1 MGIIPVI
8 AITGVRMEL
17 NLKERQKLTAIT
29 AKKYRTADKRKKAK
43 ILDTFIEQT
52 GYGRKYAIHI
62 LANEGKVKPAG
73 KRVRLKIAHNIKK
86 KRIYPVVYD
95 QAVQAALVLIWEA
108 FNYQC
113 GKLLSPFLNANI
125 DRITAEPKFKLD
137 NKVAAKLRKISAS
150 TIDRLL
156 KPSKARLKIKG
167 TSGTKPAVKH
177 LKALIPTLS
186 HFQCVEQGGGLWQ
199 IDLVQHDGG
208 NPSGEFCYTLTVT
221 EVKNSWT
228 VHYALKN
235 KAFQWV
241 YKALNNAC
249 CQLPLPVRI
258 LHSDNGSEFINNAL
272 MVWCKQQGITLTRSR
287 GSRKNDNCFVEQK
300 NGATVR
306 KTVGYLRY
314 SGDKG
319 VTALQEVYK
328 HYDRLFNFFYPGRKL
343 VSKLREGSKVR
354 RVYDKAQTPYDRAVS
369 SADTPDSIRQQL
381 KSFKKR
387 INLMT
392 EMKKM
397 QQAIDKLS
405 SFAEPVPV
413 LVTKQNMKPLRFG
426 SYGSIF

>member
-1 MGIIPVI
+1 
-8 AITGVRMEL
+8 MEL
-17 NLKERQKLTAIT
+17 SLKERQKLTAVT
-29 AKKYRTADKRKKAK
+29 AKKYRTADKRKKTK

-62 LANEGKVKPAG
+62 LANEGRVKPAG
-73 KRVRLKIAHNIKK
+73 KWVRLKIAHNSKK
-86 KRIYPVVYD
+86 KRVYPVIYGK
-95 QAVQAALVLIWEA
+95 AVQDALAPIWEA

-113 GKLLSPFLNANI
+113 GKLFAPFLHANI
-125 DRITAEPKFKLD
+125 DRITAEPKFKTD
-137 NKVAAKLRKISAS
+137 EEVTAKLRTISAS

-156 KPSKARLKIKG
+156 KPSRARLIIKG
-167 TSGTKPAVKH
+167 TSGTKPAIKR

-186 HFQCVEQGGGLWQ
+186 HFECIEQGDGLWQ

-208 NPSGEFCYTLTVT
+208 NPSGEFCYTLTIT
-221 EVKNSWT
+221 EVKNAWT

-241 YKALNNAC
+241 YQALNDAC
-249 CQLPLPVRI
+249 SHLPLPVRI

-272 MVWCKQQGITLTRSR
+272 MVWCTQHGITLTRSR
-287 GSRKNDNCFVEQK
+287 GSKKNDNCFVEQK

-319 VTALQEVYK
+319 VAALQAVYT

-343 VSKLREGSKVR
+343 VSKERTGSKLKR
-354 RVYDKAQTPYDRAVS
+354 TYDQAQTPYDRAIS
-369 SADTPDSIRQQL
+369 AADTPDSIKRHL
-381 KSFKKR
+381 KSLKKC

-397 QQAIDKLS
+397 QQALDKLP
-405 SFAEPVPV
+405 SFAEPVPEFV
-413 LVTKQNMKPLRFG
+413 SRRVPLRIKSHG
-426 SYGSIF
+426 